1 MVVKSSGV
9 STWGG
14 GIDTVVSQT
23 AVLRAGAARLPRPP
37 PSHSSSSASR
47 PADRIINN
55 TRSGVRYTRNPRRHD
70 GDCLLVW
77 IACSP
82 DFGFISLPTMPTTSR
97 ASCAGRCTLAA
108 SSRFASFAAMYLSRM
123 VERTERFIS
132 VQVMSAKGRG
142 VSYHVTTVLVRH
154 VARRRIRKRG
164 TSSCLSSYRRDYVS
178 SVRYRQSS
186 IFSHS
191 GARTCGPQMP
201 YPRIGFLRT
210 HMKEGAGG
218 CGAAMMDKWEAWN
231 FEAGGCSLRL

>member
-1 MVVKSSGV
+1 M
-9 STWGG
+9 
-14 GIDTVVSQT
+14 
-23 AVLRAGAARLPRPP
+23 
-37 PSHSSSSASR
+37 
-47 PADRIINN
+47 PADQLTASFNN

-108 SSRFASFAAMYLSRM
+108 SCRFASFAAMYLSRM

-132 VQVMSAKGRG
+132 VLVMSAKGRG
-142 VSYHVTTVLVRH
+142 DLIPRDYRLGTT
-154 VARRRIRKRG
+154 RG
-164 TSSCLSSYRRDYVS
+164 TPSDKEEGYLLLLVELPQRIMLS
-178 SVRYRQSS
+178 SVRHRQSS
-186 IFSHS
+186 IFLHS

-201 YPRIGFLRT
+201 CPRIGFLRT

-231 FEAGGCSLRL
+231 FEAGGCSLRM